1 MTQATTHNTTTTR
14 RAHPAV
20 VRAALCSRG
29 RGLVVIWL
37 PGLQ

>member
-1 MTQATTHNTTTTR
+1 MTQTTTHNTITPR
-14 RAHPAV
+14 SAHPAV
-20 VRAALCSRG
+20 VRAALRSRG